1 MSEEGKILSKGKYF
15 NESSE
20 WELLFN
26 GQSIDIKDGYLYED
40 KDSGKAYW
48 IKIKN
53 PILYKKIISHTA
65 TELMK
70 DATGIDFEINF
81 NFNDNFES
89 SYLHEIE
96 IIKIPKQKQHRD
108 NLDVIYFY
116 FSGEELS
123 KLSKDGKYI
132 ILFCISIRMD
142 NWKNPWT
149 LKEHLNELRRTLNES
164 ELKNG
169 IQQLRMMIGPILDGN
184 NLSQILRLAQG
195 YNCNGSPLNTYID
208 KCINILTTAQTEV
221 LEKYQR
227 ESFTEAIAEKFNFPP
242 EVKTACKQYLLYFT
256 EFLEDMGIEAIS
268 SIQEQDGDVTFLVE
282 PRNKA
287 EALSKIANLLKIYLY
302 LPSSPLAGSY
312 ANPLD
317 SNLALQRLTSQIHHL
332 NSQLTL
338 ATATIQQQ
346 AATIQQKDFLIQQQQ
361 QFIQSQQFTPQVLI
375 DSMKDSKN
383 HEEPLLGDLVKV
395 GDYEMGPLK
404 LKLPQLIQWLK
415 EQFKK

>member
-1 MSEEGKILSKGKYF
+1 M
-15 NESSE
+15 
-20 WELLFN
+20 
-26 GQSIDIKDGYLYED
+26 Q
-40 KDSGKAYW
+40 
-48 IKIKN
+48 
-53 PILYKKIISHTA
+53 
-65 TELMK
+65 
-70 DATGIDFEINF
+70 
-81 NFNDNFES
+81 
-89 SYLHEIE
+89 
-96 IIKIPKQKQHRD
+96 IPKQNRD
-108 NLDVIYFY
+108 NLDVRY
-116 FSGEELS
+116 FSFSGDELS
-123 KLSKDGKYI
+123 KLSKQSKYI
-132 ILFCISIRMD
+132 ISFSISIRMD
-142 NWKNPWT
+142 NWKNLWSVQ
-149 LKEHLNELRRTLNES
+149 EHLNEFCRILNES

-169 IQQLRMMIGPILDGN
+169 IQMFGSASEPTLDFGFMN
-184 NLSQILRLAQG
+184 FQVLTLEQE
-195 YNCNGSPLNTYID
+195 YNCNGSPLNVYID
-208 KCINILTTAQTEV
+208 KCINILTQAQTEV

-227 ESFTEAIAEKFNFPP
+227 ESFTEVIAQQFNFPP

-317 SNLALQRLTSQIHHL
+317 SNLALQRLTSQIQHL

-375 DSMKDSKN
+375 DSMKGSKDN
-383 HEEPLLGDLVKV
+383 EESLLGDLVKI
-395 GDYEMGPLK
+395 GDYKMGPLK

-415 EQFKK
+415 EQFKRENRE